1 VFQNLPN
8 IHEVARRRPAPH
20 ASAAAAAI
28 YNYSSHLKQVQASW
42 RLLQVVSLVRRELR
56 RVTRWLTCRTR
67 AGGATT
73 GSSSRGWKAA
83 GVMVAAAAIMPRRG
97 ALMVSNLR
105 WLSNMKT
112 LLSSAAAVA
121 RSLHE
126 GHATLV
132 HCSHGWDRTPQVCA
146 LAEVMLDGHY
156 RTMAGGCTAAAA
168 TTTTNAAVAA
178 AAATGVTVTRRA
190 GLRALVEKEW
200 LMFGHKFHD
209 RRPPFAPQHFQHQT
223 RLLILSSQ
231 AVWQRQRP
239 LPCVH
244 AGQVP

>member
-1 VFQNLPN
+1 M
-8 IHEVARRRPAPH
+8 
-20 ASAAAAAI
+20 AAAAAI
-28 YNYSSHLKQVQASW
+28 M
-42 RLLQVVSLVRRELR
+42 
-56 RVTRWLTCRTR
+56 RT
-67 AGGATT
+67 
-73 GSSSRGWKAA
+73 
-83 GVMVAAAAIMPRRG
+83 RG
-97 ALMVSNLR
+97 ALMVPNLR

-156 RTMAGGCTAAAA
+156 RTMAGGCTATTAAA
-168 TTTTNAAVAA
+168 AANPAVAA
-178 AAATGVTVTRRA
+178 AAAAGVTVTLRA

-209 RRPPFAPQHFQHQT
+209 RRPPFAPEHSQHQS
-223 RLLILSSQ
+223 RSLIHSSQ